1 MESFYMACQLGNK
14 EKDSKEGEDFTITS
28 VFGCEIIRTTAKRAH
43 RFRSGTDAS
52 VVEAFED

>member
-1 MESFYMACQLGNK
+1 MACQLGNK